1 VASADGLAFRLPLEE
16 LARDGI
22 GVHVLGFRE
31 HASWAL
37 PSDTLEFV
45 DLEDIPASSGSH
57 YRESALIRCPSR
69 APGCGRSGRC
79 RRH

>member
-1 VASADGLAFRLPLEE
+1 VASADGQTFRLPLEE
-16 LARDGI
+16 PAPYGI

-45 DLEDIPASSGSH
+45 DLEDIPGVF
-57 YRESALIRCPSR
+57 REP
-69 APGCGRSGRC
+69 
-79 RRH
+79 

>member
-1 VASADGLAFRLPLEE
+1 VASADGQTFRLPLEE
-16 LARDGI
+16 PAPYGV

-45 DLEDIPASSGSH
+45 DLEDISGVF
-57 YRESALIRCPSR
+57 REP
-69 APGCGRSGRC
+69 
-79 RRH
+79 